1 MRTAVSTF
9 LLILLLAA
17 SANAATFG
25 RVTDRDLL
33 DRADVVVV
41 ATVVASEARET
52 ADRDVVTD
60 SRLQVEEVLKGS
72 VGDKTIT
79 ISQLGGF
86 ANGHGIVVPGSAIYA
101 PGERVLAFLRQESDG
116 SYSTAFMGL
125 GRFRFAKQKN
135 GREVLVRDAD
145 GIQVDADDAFDPRP
159 SKEFLDA
166 IRAGVPEKA
175 PTLAVKA
182 DAITPAKVAINAAPS
197 AYVVRTAAAQGS
209 NPLRWNCPG
218 NCSVQFT
225 INGVQSSSS
234 ILSTPDA
241 IQAAFNAFNNHSD
254 STLNLSTN
262 SLGAD
267 TNYTNDDENDLV
279 FDWNGTSPH
288 PSCPDAEGCGI
299 VYFNGPPDVH
309 TFRGE
314 PFWSIVSGDVII
326 KHANSMSQTVFEAIL
341 GHEVGHALGLRHANQ
356 GTPAGTSSTALMYST
371 VPTNNGSTLRSWDKE
386 ALAEVYGAGLPC
398 QDVAI
403 TGTSGGG
410 NVPSGNDKNLSV
422 SVSGTSPFT
431 YQWYEG
437 MSGNTSTP
445 VGSNSNTYTATNITT
460 QRNYWV
466 RVSNNCPS
474 SANSPTITLN
484 PQTCDQPNIVT
495 QPQSVQITSG
505 SSTTLTVQAI
515 GDTPLSYKWYRGNVG
530 DTSTQVGTGTS
541 FTTPALTQ
549 TTSYWVQVSNNCGTK
564 NSNLATVTV
573 GACNAASITTQPA
586 NADVPLNQATVL
598 SVVAAGTSPF
608 TYQWYM
614 GDSGNESQP
623 IAGAT
628 NSSYSAGPYATAGVF
643 KFWVKVSNSCGAP
656 VNSST
661 ATVTASTCVPV
672 TIAQQATN
680 VNLPIGQ
687 GATLNVT
694 AAGTGPFT
702 YQWYQ
707 GEAGNEATPI
717 GGATSS
723 SLPVGPFNAAG
734 VNKYWVK
741 VSNSCLGTP
750 TTVNSLTIIVT
761 VACAEASVPKIAA
774 PAASHFSLAYD
785 VSWTGD
791 LGVTSTFELQES
803 TNGNFTENVTNYTVT
818 GAKQKT
824 IPAHLA
830 IGADTR
836 FYYRVRG
843 LNACTG
849 VPTAYSTTTS
859 TIVTRPQSESSSSF
873 SISVPEGSTQSFT
886 QDMLVPGFGET
897 ATNGDTFAITIDV
910 PWITV
915 FPATGALSAGGT
927 TVQLTVN
934 PTSLDVGT
942 TTGTITVQRTQPA
955 SSKFTT
961 NGTTSATLPFSVSLV
976 TPVTPTPRS
985 AAPPGTMIIPAVAH
999 ADGIGTR
1006 FQSDVRIV
1014 NTSNDEIEYE
1024 LSFTPSGQNGTQTG
1038 KQTTVKIASNDVMS
1052 FDDIVKAWYGAGVLG
1067 EFGVGT
1073 IEIRPLNGANPLAT
1087 FASSRT
1093 YAVEQRGTY
1102 GQFIPAIPLEKFIG
1116 SFNADSLS
1124 KISLQQ
1130 VANSAAYRTN
1140 IGLVEGSGAG
1150 ATAIV
1155 KLFDSN
1161 NNLLQSVERSLQPY
1175 GHEQLA
1181 FSQLFGNVTVNDGRI
1196 EVTVNSENGK
1206 ASAYASVIDNAT
1218 SDPLLVFP
1226 EQALRSVAKHYVVPG
1241 VAELE
1246 NGVASNF
1253 HTDMRVFNAGDQP
1266 VTLTLNYYPQS
1277 GDATARPA
1285 AVQRLLEPGKVTAID
1300 NVLPSLW
1307 SLSRTGGAVTIDAST
1322 DASIVVTARTYSRD
1336 ENNGTYGQFIPGV
1349 TSKDAV
1355 GAGER
1360 ALQVL
1365 QLEQSEQ
1372 YRTNLGL
1379 VEVTGQP
1386 ARIEITAQ
1394 KPDTKTTAVTAYDL
1408 KPNEFIQFGRIFQ
1421 SMGLPTVYGGRIS
1434 VKVLEGTG
1442 RVAAYGS
1449 VVDNRT
1455 VDPTYVPAQ

>member
-9 LLILLLAA
+9 LLILLLAVSA
-17 SANAATFG
+17 SAATFG

-33 DRADVVVV
+33 DRADLVVV
-41 ATVVASEARET
+41 ATVVDSNAHATR
-52 ADRDVVTD
+52 DRMVWTD
-60 SRLQVEEVLKGS
+60 HRLQIEDVLKGS
-72 VGDKTIT
+72 APAEIT
-79 ISQLGGF
+79 VRELGGF
-86 ANGHGIVVPGSAIYA
+86 ADGIGVTVSGAPQYSA
-101 PGERVLAFLRQESDG
+101 GERLVAFLRKNADG
-116 SYSTAFMGL
+116 TFTTAYMAL
-125 GRFRFAKQKN
+125 GEFRFARMQN
-135 GREVLVRDAD
+135 GREVLVRDTTEIEAEDEESLAARPAGEFIASIRRGTPETVPALTAEELSRPLTPVTHAAASTYVIRGTPPAQNLPIRWEGCEKSSPLCPVISFTTNGPQTGTAD
-145 GIQVDADDAFDPRP
+145 TPLAINHAFDAWEDDPNSYVRLQLAGLNNDTSADNDDINDLIFNGTGTLGYCDGTTACSVGFYGP
-159 SKEFLDA
+159 THTYESETWYSMVSADVVIKPNTYNSQSVLDA
-166 IRAGVPEKA
+166 V
-175 PTLAVKA
+175 
-182 DAITPAKVAINAAPS
+182 
-197 AYVVRTAAAQGS
+197 
-209 NPLRWNCPG
+209 
-218 NCSVQFT
+218 
-225 INGVQSSSS
+225 
-234 ILSTPDA
+234 
-241 IQAAFNAFNNHSD
+241 
-254 STLNLSTN
+254 
-262 SLGAD
+262 
-267 TNYTNDDENDLV
+267 
-279 FDWNGTSPH
+279 
-288 PSCPDAEGCGI
+288 
-299 VYFNGPPDVH
+299 
-309 TFRGE
+309 
-314 PFWSIVSGDVII
+314 
-326 KHANSMSQTVFEAIL
+326 L
-341 GHEVGHALGLRHANQ
+341 GHEVGHALAFQHGPSGSLMASPTPTNQ
-356 GTPAGTSSTALMYST
+356 GA
-371 VPTNNGSTLRSWDKE
+371 TLRAWDKE

-398 QDVAI
+398 QNVAV

-410 NVPSGNDKNLSV
+410 NVPSGGSKTLSV

-437 MSGNTSTP
+437 ASGNTSTP
-445 VGSNSNTYTATNITT
+445 VGTSSTYTATNVTT
-460 QRNYWV
+460 TRNYWV
-466 RVSNNCPS
+466 RVSNTCPS
-474 SANSPTITLN
+474 SADSPTITLT
-484 PQTCDQPNIVT
+484 PQACDQPNIVT

-515 GDTPLSYKWYRGNVG
+515 GDAPLSYKWYRGNVG

-541 FTTPALTQ
+541 YTTPALTQ

-573 GACNAASITTQPA
+573 GACNAVSITTQPA
-586 NADVPLNQATVL
+586 NANIPLNETTIL

-623 IAGAT
+623 IGGAT
-628 NSSYSAGPYATAGVF
+628 SSSYSAGPYATAGVF

-656 VNSST
+656 VNSTT
-661 ATVTASTCVPV
+661 ATVTAATCAPV
-672 TIAQQATN
+672 TIVQQATN

-707 GEAGNEATPI
+707 GEAGNESAPI
-717 GGATSS
+717 GGATNS
-723 SLPVGPFNAAG
+723 SLPVGPFAAAG
-734 VNKYWVK
+734 VSKYWVK

-791 LGVTSTFELQES
+791 LGVTSTFELQEA
-803 TNGNFTENVTNYTVT
+803 TNSNFTENVTNYTVT

-824 IPAHLA
+824 IPAHFA
-830 IGADTR
+830 IGTDTR

-859 TIVTRPQSESSSSF
+859 TIVTRPQPETSSSF
-873 SISVPEGSTQSFT
+873 SISVPESSTQSFT
-886 QDMLVPGFGET
+886 QNMLVPGFGDT

-927 TVQLTVN
+927 TVQLTVD
-934 PTSLDVGT
+934 PTPLDVGT

-976 TPVTPTPRS
+976 TPVTPTPRG

-1150 ATAIV
+1150 ANAII
-1155 KLFDSN
+1155 KLFDGN

-1181 FSQLFGNVTVNDGRI
+1181 FSQLFGNVTVDDGRI

-1253 HTDMRVFNAGDQP
+1253 HTDMRVFNAGEQP

-1307 SLSRTGGAVTIDAST
+1307 SLSRTGGAVTIDASA